1 MALKKTY
8 IYKVYSSAN
17 VYIKT
22 WSGPDVASELG
33 FSQDLNSP
41 GTEVAVVLNRVADSF
56 GEGTDI
62 DLGNRVKIYVVDN
75 DLPNGQLIFQG
86 FISNYQPV
94 YGPNEHVEVTLLGFG
109 AELDNYVIE
118 LGESTY
124 LSQNSTN
131 ETEYIGMDDSLG
143 VTPNQ
148 AIAQTVQFTENVTIS
163 AIEILQARGTTSVH
177 SPVTIRCDVYA
188 SDVTA
193 SSPFSSGSPV
203 LSGAIA
209 TKTLTTQDVSAT
221 ALKFLFD
228 TAFTIPANTAYSF
241 VFTIPES
248 ARPAYGY
255 DAVTLSRSS
264 LNSYA
269 NGAFLKASETGTGRF
284 SAIANRDLW
293 FNLYKTSGNSTSPFV
308 SRDPGAIMRSIM
320 DDYIS
325 KGGTLSYDASTIEL
339 TGTTVSYTFNTNTT
353 LEGIKKCLE
362 MAPAGWYWYVDQA
375 TNMVHF
381 HKKTSTLEHKFT
393 LGKDITS
400 LVPQRRIEDIVNTI
414 YFTGAST
421 LTPRKYTR
429 TASVTAYGTKLMRYI
444 DQRITV
450 AATAD
455 TIAQSILDNRAAP
468 EARVEIEVADS
479 NAQSL
484 GYDIESVTVG
494 DIVGFRAVEAY
505 DSNLWDVAQWDVAMW
520 DYNVK
525 QLGTL
530 ILQIVRLEYSPG
542 SLKLFLSTTPPDV
555 NKRIEDINRALT
567 ASQTANNAATPTGV
581 VI

>member
-8 IYKVYSSAN
+8 IYKVYTSAS

-22 WSGPDVASELG
+22 WAGEDVASELAY
-33 FSQDLNSP
+33 SQDLNSP
-41 GTEVAVVLNRVADSF
+41 GTEVAVVLNRAADSF

-62 DLGNRVKIYVVDN
+62 GLGNRVKIYVVDN
-75 DLPNGQLIFQG
+75 DQPNGQLIFQG

-94 YGPNEHVEVTLLGFG
+94 YGSNERVEIALLGFG
-109 AELDNYVIE
+109 AELDNYIIE
-118 LGESTY
+118 LGETLY
-124 LSQNSTN
+124 LSQNVTDGGEN
-131 ETEYIGMDDSLG
+131 IGLDDSGG
-143 VTPNQ
+143 VTP
-148 AIAQTVQFTENVTIS
+148 IESLAQTFQLAEAKTVS
-163 AIEILQARGTTSVH
+163 AIEIQQYRAASSVH
-177 SPVTIRCDVYA
+177 NPVNIKLDVYA

-193 SSPFSSGSPV
+193 SSPFSDGSPV
-203 LSGAIA
+203 LSGA
-209 TKTLTTQDVSAT
+209 VAT
-221 ALKFLFD
+221 ASTTTGDPSSTSLKFSFS
-228 TAFTIPANTAYSF
+228 TPIAIPANTTYSF
-241 VFTIPES
+241 VLTITPYPS
-248 ARPAYGY
+248 FGN
-255 DAVTLSRSS
+255 DAITISRSLTNPYGS
-264 LNSYA
+264 G
-269 NGAFLKASETGTGRF
+269 GALKALDTGTARF
-284 SAIANRDLW
+284 SAMSNTDLW
-293 FNLYKTSGNSTSPFV
+293 FNIYVSSGNSTSPFL
-308 SRDPGAIMRSIM
+308 SKDPGAIMRSIM

-400 LVPQRRIEDIVNTI
+400 LVPQRRIEDLVNTI

-429 TASVTAYGTKLMRYI
+429 TASITAYGTKLMRYI
-444 DQRITV
+444 DQRVTV

-455 TIAQSILDNRAAP
+455 AIAQSILDNRAAP

-567 ASQTANNAATPTGV
+567 ATQTANNAATPTGV